1 MREPQ
6 YNGIL
11 CIGDPHLCGW
21 APGYRKD
28 DYPQIV
34 LEKLQWSL
42 EYARQNFLLPVLLGD
57 LFERPRDNSNWL
69 LARLMVMFDRPLLT
83 VIGNHDLSEDLLCDH
98 DSLKVLLA
106 AGRLRLLADDPW
118 SGTIN
123 GVPVFIGGTNNRQ
136 PIPKSVDR
144 PADQPP
150 RWVIWITHDD
160 LEFPDYDA
168 GRHRCREIV
177 GVDLVVNGHIHR
189 QMPDVVTG
197 RTTWCNPGNISRL
210 KRSDATKL
218 HVPGLLRIDVTP
230 EALVRERIVVPHKP
244 FEDCFHP
251 AEMIAT
257 PVAGGSQ
264 FITGLAAM
272 QKFRTKDG
280 EGLRR
285 LIEENL
291 PLIANDRVKIE
302 IQNLMNEVL
311 NHG

>member
-1 MREPQ
+1 MTEPH

-21 APGYRKD
+21 APGFRKD

-42 EYARQNFLLPVLLGD
+42 EYARTNQLLPILLGD
-57 LFERPRDNSNWL
+57 LFERPRDNANWL
-69 LARLMVMFDRPLLT
+69 LARLMVLLDRPILS

-106 AGRLRLLADDPW
+106 AGRLRMLQDDPW
-118 SGTIN
+118 TGRIN
-123 GVPVFIGGTNNRQ
+123 QIPVFIGGTNNRQ
-136 PIPKSVDR
+136 PIPKSFPR
-144 PADQPP
+144 PEIGGP

-160 LEFPDYDA
+160 IQFPDYEA
-168 GRHRCREIV
+168 GRHTCREID

-189 QMPDVVTG
+189 QMADVACG
-197 RTTWCNPGNISRL
+197 KTTWCNPGNIARL
-210 KRSDATKL
+210 KRGDATKL
-218 HVPGLLRIDVTP
+218 HVPGVMRIDVTQ
-230 EALVRERIVVPHKP
+230 EAIVRERIVVPHKP
-244 FEDCFHP
+244 FEECFHP
-251 AEMIAT
+251 AESIAT
-257 PVAGGSQ
+257 PVQGASQ
-264 FITGLAAM
+264 FIAGLSVM
-272 QKFRTKDG
+272 QKFRTEDG

-285 LIEENL
+285 LIEQNL
-291 PLIANDRVKIE
+291 PDIPDQRVRIE